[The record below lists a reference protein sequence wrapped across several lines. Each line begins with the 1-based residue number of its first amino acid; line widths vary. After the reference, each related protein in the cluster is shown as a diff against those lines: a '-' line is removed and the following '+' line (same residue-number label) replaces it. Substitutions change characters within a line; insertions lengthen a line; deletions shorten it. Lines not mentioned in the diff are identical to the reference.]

1 MEKDPRER
9 SKYLPHPTEMGLSHN
24 PNPYDQKTKGRKA
37 HAGTRSEAE
46 GHGPHPVTTGIKSSL
61 PRVYTPDHDLNL
73 PFKNCHCQIVG
84 FDIGID

>member
-46 GHGPHPVTTGIKSSL
+46 GHGPNQADEEESTLKS
-61 PRVYTPDHDLNL
+61 VVQDHSNVNL
-73 PFKNCHCQIVG
+73 FTKQ
-84 FDIGID
+84 